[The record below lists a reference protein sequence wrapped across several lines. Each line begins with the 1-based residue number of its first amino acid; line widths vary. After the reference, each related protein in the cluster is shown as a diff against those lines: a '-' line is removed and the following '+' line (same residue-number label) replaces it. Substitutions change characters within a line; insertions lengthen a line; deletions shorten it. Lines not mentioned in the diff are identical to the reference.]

1 MKYDQRTKLWTHISN
16 VKWLTHKE
24 TTWLSNDYVHIP
36 VWLNPIQ
43 VLWDLAGIWKV
54 ARLDSC
60 IRVAWVLT
68 KCQCW
73 LKIPVLIDHR
83 YAIFHVCPISCM
95 SYFSCSTGSL
105 MRTPKGVSYI
115 SWEWFVSPANITL
128 RSLITPSPQNGSSL
142 MTPPWKK
149 WVFKWMCWCLFQ
161 MNWEKCF

>member
-1 MKYDQRTKLWTHISN
+1 MKYDQRTKVWTHSKCEMAHTQRDDMI
-16 VKWLTHKE
+16 VQWLCSHSSLTK
-24 TTWLSNDYVHIP
+24 SYP
-36 VWLNPIQ
+36 G
-43 VLWDLAGIWKV
+43 LAGICKV

-105 MRTPKGVSYI
+105 MRMPKGVSYV

-142 MTPPWKK
+142 MTPPWKR
-149 WVFKWMCWCLFQ
+149 WVFKLMCWGLFHI
-161 MNWEKCF
+161 NWEKCL